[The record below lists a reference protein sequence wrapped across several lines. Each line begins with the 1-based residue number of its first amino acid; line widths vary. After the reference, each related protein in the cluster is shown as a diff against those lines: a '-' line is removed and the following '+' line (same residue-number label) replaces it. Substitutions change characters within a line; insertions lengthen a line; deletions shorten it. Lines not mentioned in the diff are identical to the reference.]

1 MFAPIFATCFAS
13 AAVKAVLGSAPL
25 RLYLFGE
32 AEQATVRP
40 YATWQAIGGS
50 PENYINQAPDIDS
63 FALQVD
69 CWGTTAASARGVAR
83 AIRDAVEPHA
93 HVTGWR
99 GESKDTAT
107 GLYRLS
113 FDLTWWTP
121 R

>member
-1 MFAPIFATCFAS
+1 MYAPIFATCFAS
-13 AAVKAVLGSAPL
+13 ASVQAVLGTAPM

-32 AEQATVRP
+32 APQGGLKP
-40 YATWQAIGGS
+40 YATWQTIGGS

-69 CWGTTAASARGVAR
+69 CWGETAESARAVAQ
-83 AIRDAVEPHA
+83 ALRDVVEQHA
-93 HVTGWR
+93 HITAWR
-99 GESKDTAT
+99 GESRDTAT
-107 GLYRLS
+107 TLYRYS

>member
-1 MFAPIFATCFAS
+1 MYAPIFATCFAS
-13 AAVKAVLGSAPL
+13 SAVKALLGASPL

-32 AEQATVRP
+32 AEQSTVKP
-40 YATWQAIGGS
+40 YATWQTIGGS

-69 CWGTTAASARGVAR
+69 CWAATASSVRACAQ

-93 HVTGWR
+93 HITGWR
-99 GESKDTAT
+99 GESKDVAT
-107 GLYRLS
+107 DLYRLS
-113 FDLTWWTP
+113 FDLLWWTP